1 MADVLFLSFYHC
13 VVMTLVKWNG
23 KNDGSGGGLKHT
35 ITCIFPLLQPRTV
48 QACGRVLSAWSNLS
62 AAGAEIP
69 PAQERACAWKVRSGV
84 P

>member
-1 MADVLFLSFYHC
+1 MADVLSLCCDDSSK
-13 VVMTLVKWNG
+13 MEW